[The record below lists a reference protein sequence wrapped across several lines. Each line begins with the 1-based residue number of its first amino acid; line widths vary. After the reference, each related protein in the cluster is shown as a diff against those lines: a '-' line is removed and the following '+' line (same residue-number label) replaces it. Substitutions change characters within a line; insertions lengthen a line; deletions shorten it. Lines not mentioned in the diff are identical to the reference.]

1 MSPEQL
7 EGKEADVRSDIFALG
22 AEKYEMATDGKR
34 AFEGQSQASLI
45 AAIMRGEPRPPSAL
59 TPMTPPALERLVL
72 SCLAKNPDDRR
83 QSIRDVALD
92 LEWIQG
98 GGGEVSG
105 LDVARAGRPWAWMSA
120 AAALAVAAIALG
132 WMALTPKAAPPRT
145 MTLSFAMPQGV
156 ENSLYAE
163 QLTISPDGRSAA
175 FLIYEVDG
183 GRSLWVRDLD
193 SVQARSLPG
202 TKGAA
207 YPFWSPDS
215 RFLGFFSDGKLK
227 RIDTTGG
234 PPQTLCAT
242 TDPYGGTWNRE
253 GLILFGDGQTRTI
266 EKVSASGGTPEAVTR
281 LGPTDEGHRW
291 PAFLPDGRHF
301 VLLMDAAN
309 TEDHHLGVASLDS
322 LDVSPLFNMISNVAY
337 VEPGYLLFVRSGT
350 LIAQPFDTR
359 TLKPSGDPIAL
370 ADNLV
375 ELGFRHRMEFSASDT
390 GILTYRSVNL
400 DSRIAWVDRTG
411 NTLES
416 FGEKGRYED
425 SSLSPDESRVAFGKL
440 DTDARTGDLWVLD
453 LCTGRGFPVR
463 LSIPERYER
472 PNGLP
477 MAGRSPIRLRT
488 RGPAPAS
495 MRSASTASVRR
506 RPCSVAGWTAA
517 PGLSPPTDASSS
529 SHATTREDGVSG
541 SAPQGEPAQAT
552 KVVAAGSNAV
562 DARFSPDGR
571 WISYGSDETGREEVY
586 VQDFP
591 AMSKKVLVSTGGG
604 YDAEWRSDG
613 REIYYVD
620 DRNRLNAVTLSYG
633 GNRGIEAS
641 APRELFALKG
651 NSYAP
656 AADGSRFLVDLPA
669 SNTSTPPFTV
679 VLDWTSALAGR

>member
-1 MSPEQL
+1 MAKLLDFGLAKSAETGTAGSSLSAAPTGTSPLTAEGTIVGTWQYMAPEQL
-7 EGKEADVRSDIFALG
+7 EGREADARTDIFAFG
-22 AEKYEMATDGKR
+22 AVLYEMLTGRK
-34 AFEGQSQASLI
+34 AFEGTTQASLI
-45 AAIMRGEPRPPSAL
+45 GAIMRGEPRPPSAL

-453 LCTGRGFPVR
+453 LCTGRGFPVDFPSR
-463 LSIPERYER
+463 
-472 PNGLP
+472 
-477 MAGRSPIRLRT
+477 
-488 RGPAPAS
+488 
-495 MRSASTASVRR
+495 SVR
-506 RPCSVAGWTAA
+506 A
-517 PGLSPPTDASSS
+517 PEWSPDGRTIAYSFAHEGSSTGVYAKRLDS
-529 SHATTREDGVSG
+529 LGEETPVFSRGMDCGTRSFSPDGRQLLITCYDEGRWSLWLV
-541 SAPQGEPAQAT
+541 PQGEPAQAT

-562 DARFSPDGR
+562 DATFSPDGR
-571 WISYGSDETGREEVY
+571 WISYGST
-586 VQDFP
+586 
-591 AMSKKVLVSTGGG
+591 K
-604 YDAEWRSDG
+604 
-613 REIYYVD
+613 
-620 DRNRLNAVTLSYG
+620 
-633 GNRGIEAS
+633 
-641 APRELFALKG
+641 
-651 NSYAP
+651 P
-656 AADGSRFLVDLPA
+656 AARKCTFRISPPCRRRCSYPPVAGTTPSGARTAGKSITWTIAIGSTR
-669 SNTSTPPFTV
+669 
-679 VLDWTSALAGR
+679 